1 MLLILISFR
10 NLFRNLR
17 RTISIILTVALG
29 VGALF
34 CFDAFIVGVLSQ
46 YRESTI
52 HSHYGHGQLNESGY
66 RETYY
71 EKPSDHWIT
80 DSDKLETFL
89 KNQPGVEYTFPR
101 IAFSSFL
108 SKGKTNVS
116 AMGQGVDGPSESK
129 FFHGLNIENG
139 ETLNDQ
145 PNGILLGVGLAKAL
159 NVSPGE
165 IIKVTSKAINE
176 EMNSIEL
183 KVTGIFHTG
192 SKDFDDKFFRIPLKQ
207 AQKLLKTNLVESI
220 SLGLKSVD
228 DWDAVTKSTLK
239 EFPRLEATSFAVL
252 DAIYYQHSVNWLTSQ
267 FRTVQMIII
276 TIVLLGI
283 FNTISTIVLER
294 RQEIGNLRANGES
307 AFDIMKLLLSEG
319 LILGFFGSLAGIL
332 ISLSLNLTILSNGIR
347 MPPGPGLTRDF
358 VAYLEMQPEMALS
371 TILMGVTAAVIA
383 TFFSGLKVAKMPIG
397 EALRSI

>member
-1 MLLILISFR
+1 
-10 NLFRNLR
+10 
-17 RTISIILTVALG
+17 
-29 VGALF
+29 
-34 CFDAFIVGVLSQ
+34 
-46 YRESTI
+46 
-52 HSHYGHGQLNESGY
+52 
-66 RETYY
+66 
-71 EKPSDHWIT
+71 
-80 DSDKLETFL
+80 
-89 KNQPGVEYTFPR
+89 
-101 IAFSSFL
+101 
-108 SKGKTNVS
+108 
-116 AMGQGVDGPSESK
+116 MGQGVDGPSESK

>member
-34 CFDAFIVGVLSQ
+34 CFDAFIHGVLNQ
-46 YRESTI
+46 YRDSTI
-52 HSHYGHGQLNESGY
+52 HSHYGHGQLNEKGY

-71 EKPSDHWIT
+71 EKPSDHWIA
-80 DSDKLETFL
+80 DSDELETFL
-89 KNQPGVEYTFPR
+89 KNQPGVEYIFPR

-108 SKGKTNVS
+108 SNGKTNVS
-116 AMGQGVDGPSESK
+116 AMGQGVDGVSESK
-129 FFHGLNIENG
+129 FFHGLNILSG
-139 ETLNDQ
+139 EALEAQ
-145 PNGILLGVGLAKAL
+145 PDGIVLGCGLARAL
-159 NVSPGE
+159 NLNPGDL
-165 IIKVTSKAINE
+165 VTVMVKDVNE
-176 EMNSIEL
+176 QMNQIEL
-183 KVTGIFHTG
+183 KVTGIFQTG
-192 SKDFDDKFFRIPLKQ
+192 SKDFDDKMFRIPLKQ
-207 AQKLLKTNLVESI
+207 SQKLLNTKSVESFA
-220 SLGLKSVD
+220 LGLKSVE
-228 DWDAVTKSTLK
+228 DWEKVTEATLNK
-239 EFPRLEATSFAVL
+239 FPNLEATSFAVL

-267 FRTVQMIII
+267 FRTVQLIIV

-307 AFDIMKLLLSEG
+307 TFDIMKLLLSEG
-319 LILGFFGSLAGIL
+319 VILGFLGSLAGVM
-332 ISLSLNLTILSNGIR
+332 ISLSLNLTFLKNGIT

-371 TILMGVTAAVIA
+371 TILMGVTAALIA

-397 EALRSI
+397 EALRSS